1 MNTQAIKASI
11 IQGRGR
17 EKPSR
22 AVHRAPRPETP
33 DVVQTAAGTMQTQTE
48 LGRMRSARGERCRT
62 ADKATQTC
70 RRADEIARRIRRD
83 VLYTSG
89 RVSGQNLSLAD
100 FESHRAGD
108 ANYRETM
115 ERNCKS
121 SSSSVVGN
129 IFLCLLKGLNFF
141 LLQRNYNGLHLH
153 FSCSSV
159 LT

>member
-22 AVHRAPRPETP
+22 AVHRRFVPRLPTWFRRRRE
-33 DVVQTAAGTMQTQTE
+33 QCKRNGAGW
-48 LGRMRSARGERCRT
+48 MRSARGERCRT

-108 ANYRETM
+108 ANYCQIM

-141 LLQRNYNGLHLH
+141 LLKRNYNGLHLH